1 MSTASHSNLI
11 SSDKPLTDPQND
23 RLGYAPFAK
32 HLADAISQMVSAE
45 GLVIA
50 IYASWGSG
58 KTTLLNFVVHYLEQK
73 PIRQQPII
81 VHFNPWW
88 FSGHEDL
95 TRRFFD
101 QLQSVLG
108 KWESIAKSMG
118 TLIAE
123 LGDIISETP
132 IPYARTGKIFAR
144 WLGGKHKSVP
154 ELKAKIADV
163 LKQKQKRILVVID
176 DIDRL
181 SSDEIRQ
188 LFTVIKAVADFPSV
202 VYLIAFDK
210 NVVVKALQ
218 QMQSLSGEIY
228 LEKIVQVPFDLP
240 LPDKASLR
248 NLLFER
254 LDAILEGTN
263 EALDQTYWAN
273 VYLEGID
280 HYINTPRDVVRL
292 TNTLGV
298 AYPAVK
304 NEVNPV
310 DFIAIEAIRVFCPLL
325 YEMIRKNPEMYVGPV
340 DALGYSLPAAG
351 DHLKSF
357 HDSWL
362 SQIPEGE
369 RESVKSLLKR
379 LFPKLE
385 SVWGNTR
392 YGANW
397 ESNWRKHLRICSPDL
412 FPVYFRFALQESG
425 FSNSEIK
432 TILSQVCDAKAF
444 GQKLLELAKQ
454 KRPDGTTRLRAF
466 LERLEDYT
474 RDEIST
480 DCIRS
485 VLETFFDIGD
495 QLLRPEDERR
505 DLLGFGNDVIMGR
518 VTWQL
523 LRRLGEEARF
533 DALKDAMAKG
543 KATFTVIHEIASLGL
558 QHGKYGDPEAAP
570 ENERLINTQHLEELE
585 RFALE
590 KIRAGAREG
599 SLIHCPHLQDVLNRW
614 HDWAGDDE
622 VKQWTQTFITSDE
635 GLAEFLPKFL
645 LKTFSQ
651 SVSDVIGK
659 SYYRLDPKWFEPF
672 LEPTQIID
680 RVRSLAQ
687 DKKLPENQK
696 IAVRQF
702 IREYELRQEGK
713 DPSNILYWRGTN

>member
-1 MSTASHSNLI
+1 MNTTNHANLI
-11 SSDKPLTDPQND
+11 SSDRPLTDPKDD
-23 RLGYAPFAK
+23 RLGYASFAK
-32 HLADAISQMVSAE
+32 HLADAISQMPPAE
-45 GLVIA
+45 GLVIG

-58 KTTLLNFVVHYLEQK
+58 KTTLLNFVVHNLEQK
-73 PIRQQPII
+73 PQVQQPII

-101 QLQSVLG
+101 QLQIVLS

-132 IPYARTGKIFAR
+132 IPYARTGKILAR
-144 WLGGKHKSVP
+144 WFGGKQKSVP
-154 ELKAKIADV
+154 ELKAKIAEV

-181 SSDEIRQ
+181 SSDEIKQ
-188 LFTVIKAVADFPSV
+188 LFTVIKAVADFPNV

-218 QMQSLSGEIY
+218 QMQSLPGEIY

-240 LPDKASLR
+240 LPDKTSLR

-254 LDAILEGTN
+254 LDAILEGTS
-263 EALDQTYWAN
+263 EALDQTYGAN
-273 VYLEGID
+273 VYFEGID

-298 AYPAVK
+298 TYPAVK
-304 NEVNPV
+304 NEVNPI

-340 DALGYSLPAAG
+340 DALGYSLRAAG
-351 DHLKSF
+351 DRLRSF

-369 RESVKSLLKR
+369 REPIKSLLKR

-385 SVWGNTR
+385 SVWGNTH

-412 FPVYFRFALQESG
+412 VPVYFRFALQESG

-432 TILSQVCDAKAF
+432 TILSQVCDVKVF
-444 GQKLLELAKQ
+444 GSKLLDLAKQ

-474 RDEIST
+474 LDEIPT

-485 VLETFFDIGD
+485 VLETFFDVGD

-505 DLLGFGNDVIMGR
+505 DLLGFGNDMMMTR

-523 LRRLGEEARF
+523 LGRLGEEARF
-533 DALKDAMAKG
+533 DVLKDAMAKG
-543 KATFTVIHEIASLGL
+543 KATFSIAKVVTTLGL
-558 QHGKYGDPEAAP
+558 QHGKYGDTQADP

-590 KIRAGAREG
+590 KIRGGARQG
-599 SLIHCPHLQDVLNRW
+599 SLMHCPHLQYVLDRW
-614 HDWAGDDE
+614 HDWASDDE
-622 VKQWTQTFITSDE
+622 VKQWTQAVIKSDQ
-635 GLAEFLPKFL
+635 GLTEFLTKFL

-651 SVSDVIGK
+651 SVSDVIGQ

-680 RVRSLAQ
+680 RVRGLAE
-687 DKKLPENQK
+687 DKNLPENQK
-696 IAVRQF
+696 IAIRQF
-702 IREYELRQEGK
+702 IREYAQDRK
-713 DPSNILYWRGTN
+713 VKTRAI